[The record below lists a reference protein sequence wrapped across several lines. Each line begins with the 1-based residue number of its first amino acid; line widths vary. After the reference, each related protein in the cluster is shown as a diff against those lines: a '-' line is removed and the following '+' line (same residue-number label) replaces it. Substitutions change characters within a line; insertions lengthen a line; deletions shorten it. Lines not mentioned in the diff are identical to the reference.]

1 MSWQHIVDSFG
12 KEIVRKR
19 NIDWPS
25 EVLFVD
31 PRIRE
36 GWVFMTF
43 RSSIPSSWVSGCLRF
58 LPKMGYK
65 IARGRDD

>member
-1 MSWQHIVDSFG
+1 MSWQRIVDSFG
-12 KEIVRKR
+12 KEIMRKR

-43 RSSIPSSWVSGCLRF
+43 RSSIPPSHG
-58 LPKMGYK
+58 
-65 IARGRDD
+65 